1 MKVGDKVS
9 SPLSLWSGDVG
20 TITGIVGNLVHVHF
34 PENEKHYGYQ
44 QTFYKEN
51 LVIQKHKQ

>member
-1 MKVGDKVS
+1 MKIGDKVS
-9 SPLSLWSGDVG
+9 SPRSLWSGDIG
-20 TITGIVGNLVHVHF
+20 TITGMIDNLVHVLF
-34 PENEKHYGYQ
+34 PENEKHYAYQ